1 MFLELEISAF
11 PWKVFFKQKNNSFPD
26 VEDEDL
32 SRAVEIHS
40 IGSLNNAD
48 ALYSDHQQLSSIFQ
62 NDDDDDDDGGGSG
75 GDGGGDYDAQLFCRC
90 MKIVAK

>member
-1 MFLELEISAF
+1 MVNFGLVVSWTEDISF
-11 PWKVFFKQKNNSFPD
+11 SVESFFKQKNNSFPD

-40 IGSLNNAD
+40 IGSLNNAN

-62 NDDDDDDDGGGSG
+62 NDDDDDG
-75 GDGGGDYDAQLFCRC
+75 GDDDPHQGDDQELD
-90 MKIVAK
+90 